1 MINIF
6 PCLAEEK
13 LLRDQAFYVS
23 NLETHVPNLETPV
36 PNLETEVSKLE
47 TKLP

>member
-13 LLRDQAFYVS
+13 LLRGQAFYVS
-23 NLETHVPNLETPV
+23 NLETPV